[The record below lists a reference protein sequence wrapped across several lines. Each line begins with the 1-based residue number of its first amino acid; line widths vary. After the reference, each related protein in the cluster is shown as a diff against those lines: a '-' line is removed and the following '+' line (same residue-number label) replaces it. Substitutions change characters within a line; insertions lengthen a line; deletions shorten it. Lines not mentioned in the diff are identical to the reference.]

1 MNPKTSRYYVYVRP
15 IIRSK
20 FAKTYSSLIFSIITI
35 SIFSYYAIRPT
46 VTTILSLQK
55 SIEEQTAILNKVQ
68 EKGRSLSTGKSNY
81 ANIEPGVKEK
91 INNLVPD
98 DPALAQLINS
108 LTFVAESA
116 EASVSGLQFQQV
128 ELENK
133 KIQINRDAPLSQV
146 EFTLNTQGNFQNL
159 MKLLT
164 ALKKSD
170 RLVTIISVNF
180 VQPADANLIM
190 TVNGK
195 AYYLKN

>member
-1 MNPKTSRYYVYVRP
+1 MNPRTSRYYTYIRP
-15 IIRSK
+15 IVRSK

-55 SIEEQTAILNKVQ
+55 SIEEQTDILNKVQ
-68 EKGRSLSTGKSNY
+68 EKGRSLSTGKANY
-81 ANIEPGVKEK
+81 ENIGPEVREK
-91 INNLVPD
+91 INNLIPD
-98 DPALAQLINS
+98 NPALAQLIDS
-108 LTFVAESA
+108 LTYAAQTS

-128 ELENK
+128 DLENK
-133 KIQINRDAPLSQV
+133 KNQITRDAPLTQV
-146 EFTLNTQGNFQNL
+146 DFTLNTQGSYQNL

-164 ALKKSD
+164 ALKRTD
-170 RLVTIISVNF
+170 RLVTITSVNF

-190 TVNGK
+190 TINGK